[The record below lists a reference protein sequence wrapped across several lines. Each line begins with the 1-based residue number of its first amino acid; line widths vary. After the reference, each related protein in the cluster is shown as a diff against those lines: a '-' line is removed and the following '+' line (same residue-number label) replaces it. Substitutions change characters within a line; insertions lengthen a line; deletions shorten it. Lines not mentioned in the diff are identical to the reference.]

1 MKAII
6 LSAGEGTRMRPL
18 TLTKPKTMLPVAG
31 KPIIQYNIEA
41 LRDCGVKD
49 ILLIVGYK
57 EEIVRD
63 YFKDGSHLGVNISYA
78 TQSKLEGTAD
88 AIGYG
93 KDFIEDSLITLNG
106 DIILDVDI
114 LSEIIEDYEQ
124 SKPDTLMVLTEVE
137 DPSAFGVVE
146 LDGDNIINIVEKPK
160 KEEAPSNLINTGIY
174 IFNKDIFDKIDKTE
188 ISPRGEYEITDSLSL
203 QIADGKVVKGHK
215 TTKEWMDI
223 GKPWE
228 LIEIN
233 EELLNHIEGEIK
245 GTVEEGV
252 TIHGKVFLDEGSLLR
267 SGVYI
272 KGPVYI
278 GKNCD
283 IGPNS
288 YIRGNSY
295 FGDNVHIGNAVEI
308 KNSIIMENT
317 NVSHLSY
324 VGDSILGSNCNI
336 AAGTNIANLR
346 FDNKTV
352 KTTIKNKKTDTG
364 RRKLGAIVGDS
375 VKTGINSSL
384 SPGVKIGVRATIGSG
399 VLLYEDLESD
409 MRVLVKQEHIFQ
421 NKKET
426 GQISLE
432 EAEENKEE
440 WNFSRFIF
448 NVY

>member
-57 EEIVRD
+57 EEIVRN

-114 LSEIIEDYEQ
+114 LTEIIEDYEE

-146 LDGDNIINIVEKPK
+146 LDGDKVINIVEKPK

-188 ISPRGEYEITDSLSL
+188 VSPRGEYEITDSLSL

-233 EELLNHIEGEIK
+233 EILLNDIKGEIK
-245 GTVEEGV
+245 GTVEEGA
-252 TIHGKVFLDEGSLLR
+252 TIHGEVFLDEGSLIR

-295 FGDNVHIGNAVEI
+295 FGDNVHIGN
-308 KNSIIMENT
+308 
-317 NVSHLSY
+317 
-324 VGDSILGSNCNI
+324 SILGSNCNI

-409 MRVLVKQEHIFQ
+409 MRVLVRQEHIFQ

-432 EAEENKEE
+432 EAEENKE
-440 WNFSRFIF
+440 
-448 NVY
+448 